1 MTPILSNTS
10 GESSSVSEP
19 TTNVVTPKRTSSSEV
34 LEDINRNSNTDAA
47 MNILDSNTTK
57 GSSGSVDAPTTNS
70 LASLDLSGGSIDDD
84 KKIMKGEGW
93 LSKLDPRKWF
103 KQNRNEDES
112 SKSGMSSDDVNVVN
126 NPAGTGGGGGS
137 GLPAPGDGQVQVSV
151 DTRYRVN
158 SGTAIDKFDHNSSLK
173 SYTTFRTD

>member
-1 MTPILSNTS
+1 
-10 GESSSVSEP
+10 
-19 TTNVVTPKRTSSSEV
+19 
-34 LEDINRNSNTDAA
+34 
-47 MNILDSNTTK
+47 
-57 GSSGSVDAPTTNS
+57 
-70 LASLDLSGGSIDDD
+70 
-84 KKIMKGEGW
+84 MKGEGL
-93 LSKLDPRKWF
+93 LSKLDPRNWF
-103 KQNRNEDES
+103 KGNRKEDES